1 LPAEFVCAG
10 TSIPSREPVRCTW
23 LLSTQSTNLR
33 EDRARAVGL
42 VRILHGELMLL
53 QRVVDTVAA

>member
-1 LPAEFVCAG
+1 MPA
-10 TSIPSREPVRCTW
+10 PSRDGTPRGADV
-23 LLSTQSTNLR
+23 R

-42 VRILHGELMLL
+42 ARILHGELMLL